1 MSDTPR
7 ARVREELKGL
17 AMYARSKPSPE
28 LVEEDI
34 GIRLDRI
41 IAALTT
47 PADGCEGKW
56 RYHVEVIDGFQYNI
70 YEKLTEKVNSFL
82 ASHDVVQVATG
93 CERGRPTYSI
103 VYRTP
108 EEGENV

>member
-1 MSDTPR
+1 MDTPR
-7 ARVREELKGL
+7 GRVLRDIERFEGGVNWGNC
-17 AMYARSKPSPE
+17 SP
-28 LVEEDI
+28 DTNAAWY
-34 GIRLDRI
+34 RLR
-41 IAALTT
+41 AALTE
-47 PADGCEGKW
+47 PQGCEGKW